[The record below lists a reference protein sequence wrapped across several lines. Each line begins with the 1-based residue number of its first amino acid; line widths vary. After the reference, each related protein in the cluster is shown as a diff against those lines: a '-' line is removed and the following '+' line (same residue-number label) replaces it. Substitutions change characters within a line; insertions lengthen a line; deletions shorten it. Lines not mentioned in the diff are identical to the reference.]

1 MKKTTLFIA
10 FCLLANLFGCT
21 NADKPKPAT
30 AEEFSGNNVF
40 AQEKVLSPKPPP
52 PGLSTSL
59 PPQQSMLPPA
69 PNNLRLEQGY
79 FQANDGVQLFYR
91 MVGSGKDTIVFIHG
105 GPGVGIHDGALDI
118 ELLANKGY
126 TFIEYDQRGCGR
138 SELVRDS
145 TKLTMDDYVE
155 ELEALRR
162 HFNIQKITPIGLS
175 WGAAIVTNYANRYP
189 QMVRR
194 LVFLSPM
201 EPATEFDKRK
211 ESIDA
216 ALGATKTKQID
227 SLFRLM
233 EKTTNDTIYRTLFVN
248 YLSIYLTAYVI
259 DPSHLDRARG
269 TDAEVSPLAIRNGD
283 QPLWRWSGLSNQWDF
298 RPMLKHISVPV
309 LVLEGEK
316 TNVPLNSTKEYVRN
330 IKNAKLVLIPNANH
344 QNWLDQPEE
353 VLNALDVFFKST
365 FKG

>member
-1 MKKTTLFIA
+1 MNKTNLLLT

-21 NADKPKPAT
+21 NADKPKPAA
-30 AEEFSGNNVF
+30 AEDSENNNAFSK
-40 AQEKVLSPKPPP
+40 EKILSPKPPP

-69 PNNLRLEQGY
+69 PNNLKLEQGY
-79 FQANDGVQLFYR
+79 FQATDGVQLFYR

-105 GPGVGIHDGALDI
+105 GPGVGIHDGAMDI

-155 ELEALRR
+155 ELEALRQ
-162 HFNIQKITPIGLS
+162 HFNIQKLTPIGLS
-175 WGAAIVTNYANRYP
+175 WGAAIVTNYINRFP
-189 QMVRR
+189 QRVRR

-201 EPATEFDKRK
+201 EPAAELDKRK

-216 ALGATKTKQID
+216 ALGKTKTKQID

-248 YLSIYLTAYVI
+248 YLSIYLSAYVTEA
-259 DPSHLDRARG
+259 SHLDRARG
-269 TDAEVSPLAIRNGD
+269 NDAEVSPLAIRNGN
-283 QPLWRWSGLSNQWDF
+283 QPLARWSGLSNQWDF

-309 LVLEGEK
+309 LVIEGAK
-316 TNVPLNSTKEYVRN
+316 TNVPLSATKEYVRI
-330 IKNAKLVLIPNANH
+330 IKNAKLVLVPNAGH

-353 VLNALDVFFKST
+353 VLNALDKFFKST
-365 FKG
+365 LD